1 MRITAAVLREVGKP
15 FQIEELELAPPKQNE
30 VLVRTV
36 ASGICHSDYSIAHGV
51 LRAPMPIVLGHEGA
65 GIVEQ
70 VGPGVT
76 HLKPGDKVIG
86 SLTPSCGEC
95 GMCKEHKHFMCVQ
108 MGALLNNCTYIDGT
122 TRHKTLDGQDVYA
135 MCGLAS
141 FGSHMVMPAGSAIK
155 VPDDTAL
162 ESTCL
167 IGCGVTTGAGA
178 ALNTVKIK
186 ACDSVAVV
194 GCGGVGLSIIQGAR
208 IAGAG
213 IIIAVDPMPEKREL
227 AMRMGATHAVHPFEE
242 NVQATVRKL
251 TGGLGVHFA
260 FEALGRVE
268 TMEQCWSLIRPT
280 GRAVIVG
287 IAALNKSLRLPA
299 AGLLAEY
306 EIQGSCYGSSS
317 PAVDIPRF
325 VALYKKGDLLLDE
338 MITQRIGLADINRA
352 FEEMGRGEGA
362 RSVIMYG

>member
-1 MRITAAVLREVGKP
+1 MKTKAAVLYAIGEPLV
-15 FQIEELELAPPKQNE
+15 IEELELEAPRENE
-30 VLVRTV
+30 ILIRCV

-95 GMCKEHKHFMCVQ
+95 AMCKEHKHFMCVQ

-122 TRHKTLDGQDVYA
+122 TRHKTLDGEDVYA

-186 ACDSVAVV
+186 AGDAVAVV

-208 IAGAG
+208 IAGATT
-213 IIIAVDPMPEKREL
+213 IIAIDPIAEKRQL
-227 AMRMGATHAVHPFEE
+227 ALDVGATHALDPTGE
-242 NVQATVRKL
+242 NVVKQVRKM
-251 TGGLGVHFA
+251 TGGGVHFA
-260 FEALGRVE
+260 FEALGRKE
-268 TMEQCWSLIRPT
+268 TIEQAWAMPRVT
-280 GRAVIVG
+280 GTAVIVG
-287 IAALNKSLRLPA
+287 VPKKDTMLDLPVL
-299 AGLLAEY
+299 GFFGEKHFK
-306 EIQGSCYGSSS
+306 GSAYGSSVPS
-317 PAVDIPRF
+317 RDIPKY
-325 VALYKKGDLLLDE
+325 VDLFMSGELKLDA
-338 MITQRIGLADINRA
+338 MITRRIALEQVNEALDQ
-352 FEEMGRGEGA
+352 MGRGEGA
-362 RSVIMYG
+362 RSVIGFD